1 MKLQTRTSKELTA
14 ALYEMN
20 AGEENYVREIAK
32 RTELPISANA
42 QSVLRLIFDEQEP
55 RYALETIDISS
66 RLANTRPATLA
77 NKPEISAEEDELNV
91 FSFNVYP
98 NPFESNLTVE
108 LVGLD
113 AATINVRDIS
123 GKLVLQID
131 VNADKQIVQT
141 VNLSSGLYFIELRSK
156 NELLDVKRIVKQ

>member
-1 MKLQTRTSKELTA
+1 MDNKTMSKWQKVKTVGDFLDFIEDPDINHVDFTNSFANNMEQSCWVA
-14 ALYEMN
+14 AH
-20 AGEENYVREIAK
+20 V
-32 RTELPISANA
+32 T
-42 QSVLRLIFDEQEP
+42 
-55 RYALETIDISS
+55 
-66 RLANTRPATLA
+66 NTPDYKQILK